1 MVDYEPF
8 NPGSLAEN
16 AEHSVEAVRRQDE
29 QAALDWAWLL
39 NDKRGRRIVWGL
51 LSGAGVFKAVFQ
63 AGDPHVTSF
72 RDGVRNQGLAVL
84 SRVLKHDPGAFTRMM
99 EENNT

>member
-1 MVDYEPF
+1 MLDYEPLD
-8 NPGSLAEN
+8 PSALAEN
-16 AEHSVEAVRRQDE
+16 AEHSAEEVRKQDE

-51 LSGAGVFKAVFQ
+51 LSGAGVFKTVFQ
-63 AGDPHVTSF
+63 SGDPHVTSF

-84 SRVLKHDPGAFTRMM
+84 SRVLKHDPGAFAQMM
-99 EENNT
+99 RENN